1 MPCRQCRGI
10 EKFFD
15 DREARSELK
24 SYHKKGPSAAT
35 RQLLDAISEREVVKD
50 KTLLDI
56 GGGIGAIQ
64 HELLKV
70 GARSAVS
77 VDASS
82 AYANVSRDEARRQG
96 HADRITQH
104 LGDFVELAE
113 SIEPADI
120 VTLDR
125 VICCYHD
132 ANNLLRRSS
141 DRATRLLGLVYPG
154 DGWLFRVGAR
164 LLNLGLRL
172 RRSDFRVFVH
182 PNSLVSAIMEG
193 NGFRRVF
200 YRKNLIWQVM
210 LYERLE
216 H

>member
-10 EKFFD
+10 EAFFD
-15 DREARSELK
+15 DSEARSELR
-24 SYHKKGPSAAT
+24 SYHKKGPSATT
-35 RQLLDAISEREVVKD
+35 RQLLDAISEREVED

-70 GARSAVS
+70 GARSVVS

-82 AYANVSRDEARRQG
+82 AYASVSRDEARRQG

-132 ANNLLRRSS
+132 AENLLRRSS
-141 DRATRLLGLVYPG
+141 ERATRLLGLVYPG
-154 DGWLFRVGAR
+154 DGWLFRVAVR
-164 LLNLGLRL
+164 LFNLGLRI

-182 PNSLVSAIMEG
+182 PNSLVSGIMEG
-193 NGFRRVF
+193 NGFQRVF

-216 H
+216 S

>member
-10 EKFFD
+10 EDFFD
-15 DREARSELK
+15 DKEARSELK
-24 SYHKKGPSAAT
+24 AYYKKGPSAST
-35 RQLLDAISEREVVKD
+35 RQLLGAISEREVKD

-64 HELLKV
+64 HELLKA
-70 GARSAVS
+70 GARNAVS

-82 AYANVSRDEARRQG
+82 AYASVSRDEAQRQG

-104 LGDFVELAE
+104 LGDFVELAD

-132 ANNLLRRSS
+132 AENLLRRSS
-141 DRATRLLGLVYPG
+141 ERATRLLGLVYPG
-154 DGWLFRVGAR
+154 DGWLFRVAAR
-164 LLNLGLRL
+164 LLNLGLRF

-182 PNSLVSAIMEG
+182 SNSLVSSILEG
-193 NGFRRVF
+193 SGLRRVF

-216 H
+216 S